1 MIYAL
6 RLFLFLI
13 CVAGLL
19 LQLLGSVTQQLE
31 LPLLLDWLLTAVFF
45 YGIYLAHEGE
55 RAII

>member
-1 MIYAL
+1 MIYTL

-31 LPLLLDWLLTAVFF
+31 LPLLLDWSLSAVFF
-45 YGIYLAHEGE
+45 YGIYLAHEGDK
-55 RAII
+55 AVI